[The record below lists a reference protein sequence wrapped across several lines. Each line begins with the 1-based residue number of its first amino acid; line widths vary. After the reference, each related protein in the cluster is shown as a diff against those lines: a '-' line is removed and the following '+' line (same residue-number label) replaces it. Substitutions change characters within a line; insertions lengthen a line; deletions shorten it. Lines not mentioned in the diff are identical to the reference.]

1 MKKFKIKSFIFQL
14 TTLLIFLH
22 NFCLSLQQQQQSQ
35 KFCPIWVNTRIQ
47 QCVQPVAD
55 YAKAVNNQQNEK
67 ENSENYLDLNKKN
80 NKNYEEIQGIQWPTK
95 VIGGKIFQEL
105 CLLIRHF
112 ERCVSGYRTKCRRH
126 ITISLIEAS
135 YGYLCNE
142 GYEIFVGSAECL
154 MELDQQPNVKG
165 CHDKTLLEIE
175 EANNEQNGTVVNRL
189 ERMCNALNYFS
200 ECVRPP
206 IRQSCGNEAWN
217 VIFRVLKDTSRILM
231 PMCNF
236 DNYYRSGE
244 EEEEEENNND
254 YNNNILITSTI
265 KKELIKNYLINSE
278 ENKQNQ
284 QWKVIEEKEG
294 EEEKEEEVKE
304 NDENKIKNGEEDWQ
318 QWKRK
323 MIENDENEEEKEG
336 EEQEEEEV
344 KTEEN
349 KEEGEEEEEEN
360 NFGFDFFS
368 HKIHYNN
375 EEERQSRL
383 TSSGNIKLNNANIVL
398 LLFCFVINLII

>member
-1 MKKFKIKSFIFQL
+1 MKKFKIKSFIFPFP
-14 TTLLIFLH
+14 TLLIFLY
-22 NFCLSLQQQQQSQ
+22 NLCSSLQQQQQQSQ
-35 KFCPIWVNTRIQ
+35 KFCPVWVNTRIQ

-126 ITISLIEAS
+126 ITVSLIEAS

-244 EEEEEENNND
+244 EEEGEENNND

-294 EEEKEEEVKE
+294 EEEEEKEEE
-304 NDENKIKNGEEDWQ
+304 ENKIKNSEEDWQ
-318 QWKRK
+318 QLERK
-323 MIENDENEEEKEG
+323 MIENDENWEEKE
-336 EEQEEEEV
+336 EEEI
-344 KTEEN
+344 KREEN
-349 KEEGEEEEEEN
+349 KEEEEGEEEN
-360 NFGFDFFS
+360 NFGFNFFS

-383 TSSGNIKLNNANIVL
+383 TSSGNIKLNNVSNIVL

>member
-1 MKKFKIKSFIFQL
+1 MKQTPLKAGEL
-14 TTLLIFLH
+14 THI
-22 NFCLSLQQQQQSQ
+22 
-35 KFCPIWVNTRIQ
+35 
-47 QCVQPVAD
+47 PVAD
-55 YAKAVNNQQNEK
+55 YAKAVNNQQKNEK

-126 ITISLIEAS
+126 ITVSLIEAS

-244 EEEEEENNND
+244 EEEEENNND

-294 EEEKEEEVKE
+294 EEGKRKRMM
-304 NDENKIKNGEEDWQ
+304 KIK
-318 QWKRK
+318 
-323 MIENDENEEEKEG
+323 
-336 EEQEEEEV
+336 
-344 KTEEN
+344 
-349 KEEGEEEEEEN
+349 
-360 NFGFDFFS
+360 
-368 HKIHYNN
+368 
-375 EEERQSRL
+375 
-383 TSSGNIKLNNANIVL
+383 
-398 LLFCFVINLII
+398 

>member
-1 MKKFKIKSFIFQL
+1 MKKFKIKSFIFPF

-126 ITISLIEAS
+126 ITVSLIEAS

-244 EEEEEENNND
+244 EEEENNDND

-294 EEEKEEEVKE
+294 EEEEEKEEE
-304 NDENKIKNGEEDWQ
+304 ENKIKNSEEDWQ
-318 QWKRK
+318 QLERK
-323 MIENDENEEEKEG
+323 MIENDENWEEKE
-336 EEQEEEEV
+336 EEEI
-344 KTEEN
+344 KREEN
-349 KEEGEEEEEEN
+349 KEEEEGEEEN
-360 NFGFDFFS
+360 NFGFNFFS

-383 TSSGNIKLNNANIVL
+383 TSSGNIKLNNVSNIVL

>member
-1 MKKFKIKSFIFQL
+1 MKKFKIKSFIFPFS
-14 TTLLIFLH
+14 TLLIFLH
-22 NFCLSLQQQQQSQ
+22 YLSSSLQQQQQSQ
-35 KFCPIWVNTRIQ
+35 KFCPVWVNTRIQ

-126 ITISLIEAS
+126 ITVSLIEAS

-244 EEEEEENNND
+244 EEGEENNND

-294 EEEKEEEVKE
+294 EEGEEE
-304 NDENKIKNGEEDWQ
+304 NDENKIKNSEEDWQ

-323 MIENDENEEEKEG
+323 
-336 EEQEEEEV
+336 
-344 KTEEN
+344 
-349 KEEGEEEEEEN
+349 
-360 NFGFDFFS
+360 
-368 HKIHYNN
+368 
-375 EEERQSRL
+375 
-383 TSSGNIKLNNANIVL
+383 
-398 LLFCFVINLII
+398 

>member
-1 MKKFKIKSFIFQL
+1 M
-14 TTLLIFLH
+14 
-22 NFCLSLQQQQQSQ
+22 
-35 KFCPIWVNTRIQ
+35 FCPVWVNTRIQ

-55 YAKAVNNQQNEK
+55 YAKSVNNNQQNEK

-126 ITISLIEAS
+126 ITVSLIEAS

-154 MELDQQPNVKG
+154 MELDQQSNVKG

-244 EEEEEENNND
+244 EEEGEENNND

-284 QWKVIEEKEG
+284 QWKP
-294 EEEKEEEVKE
+294 
-304 NDENKIKNGEEDWQ
+304 
-318 QWKRK
+318 
-323 MIENDENEEEKEG
+323 
-336 EEQEEEEV
+336 
-344 KTEEN
+344 
-349 KEEGEEEEEEN
+349 
-360 NFGFDFFS
+360 
-368 HKIHYNN
+368 
-375 EEERQSRL
+375 
-383 TSSGNIKLNNANIVL
+383 
-398 LLFCFVINLII
+398 